1 MWRSATFGVHFSS
14 RPCYRLVVIVSITP
28 AMYICFISNFP
39 SLWKII
45 SDRPAHTRE
54 PIYTSDLLLHGVFF
68 YRANHWALKKKK
80 WHSTCIRFLIFNLDL
95 QLEEICKKFWT
106 KKRQNGPPMY
116 KLQYMY
122 LMICGLYIIKQTKS
136 SFKLFNC
143 KMHLND

>member
-28 AMYICFISNFP
+28 AMYMLHQQFSIFMKNNFRQTCTYTRTNLYKWFVTAW
-39 SLWKII
+39 SL
-45 SDRPAHTRE
+45 
-54 PIYTSDLLLHGVFF
+54 F

-106 KKRQNGPPMY
+106 KKRQNGPMY
-116 KLQYMY
+116 KTIPNDLWS
-122 LMICGLYIIKQTKS
+122 LHHKTNENLP
-136 SFKLFNC
+136 FKLFNC

>member
-28 AMYICFISNFP
+28 AMYMLHQQFSIFMKNNFRQTCTYTRTNLYKWFVTAWSK
-39 SLWKII
+39 SLGI
-45 SDRPAHTRE
+45 
-54 PIYTSDLLLHGVFF
+54 
-68 YRANHWALKKKK
+68 KKKK

>member
-28 AMYICFISNFP
+28 AMYMLHQQFSIFMKNNFRQTCTYTRTNLYKWFVTAWSK
-39 SLWKII
+39 SLGI
-45 SDRPAHTRE
+45 
-54 PIYTSDLLLHGVFF
+54 
-68 YRANHWALKKKK
+68 KKKK

-106 KKRQNGPPMY
+106 KKRQNGPMY
-116 KLQYMY
+116 KTIPNDLWS
-122 LMICGLYIIKQTKS
+122 LHHKTNENIP
-136 SFKLFNC
+136 FKLFNC

>member
-28 AMYICFISNFP
+28 AMYMLHQQFSIFMKNNFRQTCTYTRTNLYKWFVTAW
-39 SLWKII
+39 SLFLSSK
-45 SDRPAHTRE
+45 S
-54 PIYTSDLLLHGVFF
+54 LGM
-68 YRANHWALKKKK
+68 KKKK

-106 KKRQNGPPMY
+106 KKRQNGPMY
-116 KLQYMY
+116 KTIPNDLWS
-122 LMICGLYIIKQTKS
+122 LHHKTNENLP
-136 SFKLFNC
+136 FKLFNC

>member
-45 SDRPAHTRE
+45 LDRPAHTRE

-106 KKRQNGPPMY
+106 KKRQNGPMY
-116 KLQYMY
+116 KTIPNDLWS
-122 LMICGLYIIKQTKS
+122 LHHKTNEKLP
-136 SFKLFNC
+136 FKLFNC

>member
-28 AMYICFISNFP
+28 AMYMLHQQFSIFMKNNFRQTCTYTRTNLYKWFVTAW
-39 SLWKII
+39 SLFLSSK
-45 SDRPAHTRE
+45 S
-54 PIYTSDLLLHGVFF
+54 LGM
-68 YRANHWALKKKK
+68 KKKK

>member
-28 AMYICFISNFP
+28 AMYMLHQQFSIFMKNNFRQTCTYTRTNLYKWFVTAWSK
-39 SLWKII
+39 SLGI
-45 SDRPAHTRE
+45 
-54 PIYTSDLLLHGVFF
+54 
-68 YRANHWALKKKK
+68 KKKK

-106 KKRQNGPPMY
+106 KKRQNGPMY
-116 KLQYMY
+116 KTIHNDLWS
-122 LMICGLYIIKQTKS
+122 LHHKTNENLP
-136 SFKLFNC
+136 FKLFNC

>member
-28 AMYICFISNFP
+28 AMYMLHQQFSIFMKNNFRQTCTYTRTNLYKWFVTAWSK
-39 SLWKII
+39 SLGI
-45 SDRPAHTRE
+45 
-54 PIYTSDLLLHGVFF
+54 
-68 YRANHWALKKKK
+68 KKKK

-106 KKRQNGPPMY
+106 KKRQNGPMY
-116 KLQYMY
+116 KTIPNDLWS
-122 LMICGLYIIKQTKS
+122 LHHKTNENLP
-136 SFKLFNC
+136 FKLFNC

>member
-28 AMYICFISNFP
+28 AMYMLHQQFSIFMKNNFRQTCTYTRTNLYKWFVTAWSK
-39 SLWKII
+39 SLGI
-45 SDRPAHTRE
+45 
-54 PIYTSDLLLHGVFF
+54 
-68 YRANHWALKKKK
+68 KKKK

-95 QLEEICKKFWT
+95 KRFAKSFEQRNDRMGRCT
-106 KKRQNGPPMY
+106 KQ
-116 KLQYMY
+116 Y